1 MTKKF
6 ENALVYRVAKSYYMD
21 NLSQLEIAKQ
31 ENISRSTVSRLLER
45 ARTTG
50 VVCIEIKPP
59 SDFALKESE
68 EKLQEALGLEEVIVV
83 PASVGESS
91 PQTQQQL
98 ILDVASV
105 AAAHLPSLLEH
116 SRFIG
121 VGWGRTVYYTAEY
134 LPQLSPSP
142 EKLFVPLVSNASL
155 RNRFLQ
161 SGESVGRYSG
171 RFGGQTYYL
180 NVSMRQPGEPRPI
193 AEEYN
198 VAQIK
203 EYWNQLDAV
212 VISVGAPPTED
223 ECYMAE
229 RMTDMFGVTDLNPD
243 ARGEILSQ
251 MYFSDGRPSRLIGRN
266 VAVEAFPLEELRRV
280 PRSILLAAGNYKAMP
295 VLYAA
300 KNRYFNTL
308 IVDHLL
314 ADKILRLHRGG
325 TVGE

>member
-68 EKLQEALGLEEVIVV
+68 EKLQEALGLDEVIVV

-161 SGESVGRYSG
+161 SGESVRPLQRPLWRADLLLERFHAPARRAPAHRRGVQRRTDQGILEPARRGGHFGRRAAY
-171 RFGGQTYYL
+171 RRRVLYGGTHDRYVWRY
-180 NVSMRQPGEPRPI
+180 RP
-193 AEEYN
+193 
-198 VAQIK
+198 Q
-203 EYWNQLDAV
+203 
-212 VISVGAPPTED
+212 PPTP
-223 ECYMAE
+223 
-229 RMTDMFGVTDLNPD
+229 G
-243 ARGEILSQ
+243 ARS
-251 MYFSDGRPSRLIGRN
+251 SRKCIFRT
-266 VAVEAFPLEELRRV
+266 
-280 PRSILLAAGNYKAMP
+280 AGP
-295 VLYAA
+295 P
-300 KNRYFNTL
+300 
-308 IVDHLL
+308 
-314 ADKILRLHRGG
+314 G
-325 TVGE
+325 